1 MAEKNEIAK
10 QELKHKGFFNF
21 AELYTFCFEWLKD
34 EGYKISEDNYTEKI
48 AGNGKEIKL
57 KWVAKKKISDYFRN
71 EIELSWHVLGLTD
84 AEIERD
90 GKKEKTNKGE
100 LKIVFRGILVRDY
113 ESRWEDNPSYKFFRG
128 IYDKYI
134 IRTTMEEYE
143 DKLKEKTE
151 NFVEQVKS
159 FLTLEGKR

>member
-1 MAEKNEIAK
+1 MAEKNEILK

-21 AELYTFCFEWLKD
+21 AELYNFCFEWLKD
-34 EGYKISEDNYTEKI
+34 EGYKLSEDKYLEKI
-48 AGNGKEIKL
+48 SANGKEIKL
-57 KWVAKKKISDYFRN
+57 QWTAKKKISDYFRN
-71 EIELSWHVLGLTD
+71 DIELKWHILGLTD

-100 LKIVFRGILVRDY
+100 LKIVFSGILVRDY
-113 ESRWEDNPSYKFFRG
+113 EARWEDNPTYKFFRG

-143 DKLKEKTE
+143 DKLKDKTE
-151 NFVEQVKS
+151 TFIEQVKS
-159 FLTLEGKR
+159 FLALEGKR